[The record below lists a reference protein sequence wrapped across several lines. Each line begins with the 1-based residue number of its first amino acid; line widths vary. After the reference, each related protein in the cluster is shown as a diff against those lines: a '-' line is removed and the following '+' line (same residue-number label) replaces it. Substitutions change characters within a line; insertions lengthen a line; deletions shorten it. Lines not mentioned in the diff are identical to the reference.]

1 MACHVISDGY
11 LSCVLLL
18 QRNAVTFRN
27 TLLDWFLPFA
37 TWQLEAS
44 SPRLEQVFSCW
55 PSR

>member
-18 QRNAVTFRN
+18 QRNAVTFQN

-37 TWQLEAS
+37 TW
-44 SPRLEQVFSCW
+44 
-55 PSR
+55 

>member
-18 QRNAVTFRN
+18 QRNAVTFQN

>member
-27 TLLDWFLPFA
+27 TLLDCFLSFA
-37 TWQLEAS
+37 TWQIEAS
-44 SPRLEQVFSCW
+44 PPRLEQVFSCW

>member
-11 LSCVLLL
+11 LSCVLHL
-18 QRNAVTFRN
+18 QRNAVTFQH

-44 SPRLEQVFSCW
+44 PPRREQVFSCW